1 MTLKNILWSDN
12 LKGISMPTLLTFG
25 DSNTH
30 GTRPIAVQGEHH
42 RLDEKTRW
50 PCVTK
55 EALGDKWLLI
65 EEGLPGRTTC
75 FDDPIMG
82 SFMNGWMGLKIVLAS
97 HGPIDLL
104 TIMLGTN
111 DCKAHF
117 GNSGRNILGG
127 VAGLLAIAQDADLQG
142 RHGGYKTILIA
153 PPSVVVT
160 GQLKASFYGADSLSA
175 QLGGLY
181 SDLAAHRGVEFFDA
195 GKVIETSPVDGV
207 HFEDESHKTLGRAL
221 ARKIKTIM

>member
-1 MTLKNILWSDN
+1 MR
-12 LKGISMPTLLTFG
+12 TLLTFG

-30 GTRPIAVQGEHH
+30 GTRPIIVQGEFH

-55 EALGDKWLLI
+55 EALGDKWILI

-82 SFMNGWMGLKIVLAS
+82 SFMNGWVGLKIALAS

-117 GNSGRNILGG
+117 GNSARNILGG
-127 VAGLLAIAQDADLQG
+127 VSGLLAIAQDADLQR
-142 RHGGYKTILIA
+142 RHGGYKTLLIS
-153 PPSVVVT
+153 PPPIVVT
-160 GQLKASFYGADSLSA
+160 GELSNIFYGADLLSK
-175 QLGGLY
+175 QLCGLY
-181 SDLAAHRGVEFFDA
+181 SELANHRGVEFFDA
-195 GKVIETSPVDGV
+195 GKVIATSSVDGV
-207 HFEDESHKTLGRAL
+207 HFEDEGHQTLGKEL
-221 ARKIKTIM
+221 AKKITTIL